1 MAFSVFLYYFVSF
14 RGKRTVMY
22 RTILL
27 NNNIAEIPL
36 LSEFI
41 DNFAEEVGLDYSLTM
56 SLNLAMEEAV
66 VNVMKYAYP
75 QGEQGKIDISANVDG
90 DDVVFVISDSG
101 VAFDP
106 TTKAEVDVEQ
116 KAEDRPIGGLGIHLV
131 RQIMDSIVYERVD
144 GKNILT
150 LYKNKKGRC

>member
-1 MAFSVFLYYFVSF
+1 
-14 RGKRTVMY
+14 MY